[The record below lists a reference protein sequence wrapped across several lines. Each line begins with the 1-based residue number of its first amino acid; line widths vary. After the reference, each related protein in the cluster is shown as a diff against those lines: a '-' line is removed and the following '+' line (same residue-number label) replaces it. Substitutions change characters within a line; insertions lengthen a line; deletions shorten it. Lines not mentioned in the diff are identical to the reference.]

1 MVQLCLLENVLSLNV
16 KYILLYGL
24 ILLYLMRIMIV
35 FRLKYCAEDIYSMK
49 NEILKENIDK
59 SGIYKL
65 TNKLTGH
72 IYVGQSTGRALFY
85 QIDLKITLIRAPLFK
100 K

>member
-1 MVQLCLLENVLSLNV
+1 MVKLCLLENVRSLNV

-35 FRLKYCAEDIYSMK
+35 FRLKYMKILMK

-65 TNKLTGH
+65 TNKVTGH